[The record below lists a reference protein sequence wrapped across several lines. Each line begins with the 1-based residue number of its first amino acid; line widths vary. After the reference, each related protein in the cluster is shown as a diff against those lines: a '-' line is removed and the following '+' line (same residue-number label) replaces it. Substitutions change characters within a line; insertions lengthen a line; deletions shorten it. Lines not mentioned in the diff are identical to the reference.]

1 MANSGSF
8 QKGVKRP
15 NQGKHGSPRA
25 TLAARE
31 AIARFVD
38 GNVERLQ
45 EWLDQIAERDG
56 PRAAFDCLVSL
67 LEFHCP
73 KLARQEYLG
82 PDNGPVTLEVS
93 WRSPQ

>member
-1 MANSGSF
+1 MANAGSF
-8 QKGVKRP
+8 RKGEKRP

-45 EWLDQIAERDG
+45 QWLDQIAERDG
-56 PRAAFDCLVSL
+56 PRAAFQCLADL
-67 LEFHCP
+67 LEFHIP
-73 KLARQEYLG
+73 KLARQEHTGADSG
-82 PDNGPVTLEVS
+82 PMTITVKWAEP
-93 WRSPQ
+93 